1 MNADWLN
8 FKSRA
13 CANHGATLSL
23 LTSYIAVSEK
33 FEVNTQTLFGD
44 KELAS

>member
-1 MNADWLN
+1 MLIGWIL
-8 FKSRA
+8 KVVRA
-13 CANHGATLSL
+13 STNGAALPL

-33 FEVNTQTLFGD
+33 FEVNKQTLFGD